1 MKPTKAPAI
10 SIFCSVSPRFKSEDF
25 RNIFQFRLRLQAV
38 RQAWRKSGWA
48 LPVEQS
54 GRITDVPVN
63 TDLPVHTAWDISPG
77 ARTRIETL
85 VTLGRKPEL
94 APNEDLMEGVNAGR
108 KTIPFARFDA
118 KRCAQGLESL
128 RAYRTEWD
136 EKARAFK
143 KTPDHNWASYGADA
157 WRYLSLSW
165 RAPMRKPEPEKIPVG
180 IPLPD
185 LTMDQ
190 FMDLEDGWSRRE
202 ERV

>member
-1 MKPTKAPAI
+1 
-10 SIFCSVSPRFKSEDF
+10 
-25 RNIFQFRLRLQAV
+25 V
-38 RQAWRKSGWA
+38 REVG
-48 LPVEQS
+48 
-54 GRITDVPVN
+54 
-63 TDLPVHTAWDISPG
+63 SPG

-143 KTPDHNWASYGADA
+143 KTPDHNWASPRRGRLAIPVALVASTDAQAGAGEGPRRHSLTGSHDVINLWTSKTAGRGGEKGSDPPRLGVPRTGAVDPMLRLARLSRRRRRFPPEGAD
-157 WRYLSLSW
+157 RM
-165 RAPMRKPEPEKIPVG
+165 RAG
-180 IPLPD
+180 I
-185 LTMDQ
+185 
-190 FMDLEDGWSRRE
+190 GRR
-202 ERV
+202 RA

>member
-1 MKPTKAPAI
+1 VCEA
-10 SIFCSVSPRFKSEDF
+10 
-25 RNIFQFRLRLQAV
+25 
-38 RQAWRKSGWA
+38 G
-48 LPVEQS
+48 
-54 GRITDVPVN
+54 
-63 TDLPVHTAWDISPG
+63 SPG

-94 APNEDLMEGVNAGR
+94 VPNEDLIEGVNAGR

-143 KTPDHNWASYGADA
+143 KTPEHNWASHAADA

-165 RAPMRKPEPEKIPVG
+165 RAPMREPVEDKVPVG
-180 IPLPD
+180 VPLSG
-185 LTMDQ
+185 LTMDE
-190 FMDLEDGWSRRE
+190 FMDFEEDQSRWRRD
-202 ERV
+202 RV